1 MYRYNTIMHVHGFN
15 EISINGNRNGN
26 GNYLLTE
33 MESKDGIY
41 LEKKLEIGMDIS
53 LQEWN

>member
-1 MYRYNTIMHVHGFN
+1 MHVHGFN